1 MNPRHR
7 RLLIPGL
14 LIALLV
20 IVVISSLAGKAEGVE
35 GPPGEISTISD
46 PRITESSGL
55 AISPDDPD
63 LAYTINDSGNASV
76 LYAVRI
82 STGRVVGA
90 TTLGV
95 TLVDAEAL
103 AIDRDRTIWIADTGD
118 NRQQRTDVAL
128 YSLPLPDQGDTVA
141 QGVTRHALT
150 YPDGPRDVEA
160 LAIDPTSGRMLL
172 LTKGLLAGEV
182 YAVPEQAGEGPTTVE
197 AVDATVPGVVTDA
210 AFTPDGRYV
219 VARDY
224 GTAHVLDATTLEEV
238 VSKDLPKVEQ
248 GESLAVE
255 ADGTSYLVGSE
266 GEDSPLIRV
275 LLPDPSEPTPRVSAP
290 VVGQGAVSTDE
301 PRGGNGFAGAT
312 WFWAG
317 LVVALLATVCVA
329 ATRKR

>member
-20 IVVISSLAGKAEGVE
+20 VVVISSLVGRAEGAE

-46 PRITESSGL
+46 RRITESSGL
-55 AISPDDPD
+55 AVSPDDPD
-63 LAYTINDSGNASV
+63 LAYTVNDSGNDSI

-90 TTLGV
+90 TALGV

-103 AIDRDRTIWIADTGD
+103 AIDPDGTIWIADTGD

-128 YSLPLPDQGDTVA
+128 YSLPPPGEGDSVA
-141 QGVTRHALT
+141 KDVTRHLLT

-160 LAIDPTSGRMLL
+160 LAIDPASGRTLL

-182 YAVPEQAGEGPTTVE
+182 YAVPERLGAGPTTVE
-197 AVDATVPGVVTDA
+197 AVEATVPGVVTDA

-224 GTAHVLDATTLEEV
+224 GTAHVLDATTFEEV
-238 VSKDLPKVEQ
+238 ASKDLPKVEQ

-266 GEDSPLIRV
+266 GKDSPLIRV
-275 LLPDPSEPTPRVSAP
+275 LLPDPSEPTPPSSAP
-290 VVGQGAVSTDE
+290 VAGQGAASTGE

-312 WFWAG
+312 WLWAG
-317 LVVALLATVCVA
+317 LVVALLATICVA